1 MKHFSLKAEDYPS
14 IALPLPP
21 PELPDE
27 NVALQPQIAMKST
40 TKDLCDLN
48 FILLP
53 TVFLYKV
60 SDSTESAAGLY
71 HRFIEFLNRLRIEF
85 FVLQSYIT
93 RHMLS
98 KFPEKLEKS

>member
-14 IALPLPP
+14 IALPLPL

-27 NVALQPQIAMKST
+27 NVALQPQIARKST
-40 TKDLCDLN
+40 TKDFCDLN

-85 FVLQSYIT
+85 FVLQS
-93 RHMLS
+93 
-98 KFPEKLEKS
+98 